1 MTNILTNI
9 NNDDVQTHIDKA
21 HELIDMYLPT
31 AYVEEVLKKLP
42 EGHSISKSTI
52 RNVRAKSTTTRLEVL
67 NALVEVAIEN
77 KNNIEKLKK
86 LTA

>member
-21 HELIDMYLPT
+21 HDLIDKYLPT
-31 AYVEEVLKKLP
+31 SYVDEVLKKLP
-42 EGHSISKSTI
+42 EGHSISKGMI
-52 RNVRAKSTTTRLEVL
+52 RNVRARKNDRLEVL
-67 NALVEVAIEN
+67 NALVEVAKEN
-77 KNNIEKLKK
+77 QAQIEKLIK